1 MVRLSI
7 FLLYLIPAIIIANS
21 GSIYNELTIKNGTIN
36 QNESW
41 SGKIILT
48 GDVTIPNGVT
58 VTVMPDTWLVFQT
71 QDHTPVGKNDNKV
84 EIIAL
89 GNLIK
94 SDNSIKLMT
103 TQSPLFRNF
112 LNRYEQLDIPIIA
125 QPVSTQKIESKWR
138 SYKHQY
144 AIIWAIMYSLAIIL

>member
-48 GDVTIPNGVT
+48 GDVTIPNGIT

-71 QDHTPVGKNDNKV
+71 QDHTPIGKNDKKV
-84 EIIAL
+84 EVIVL
-89 GNLIK
+89 GNFIK

-103 TQSPLFRNF
+103 TQSPLFQDF
-112 LNRYEQLDIPIIA
+112 LNSYEQSNIPITA
-125 QPVSTQKIESKWR
+125 KPVSTKEIESKWR

-144 AIIWAIMYSLAIIL
+144 AIIWAVMYSLAIIL

>member
-1 MVRLSI
+1 M
-7 FLLYLIPAIIIANS
+7 ANS
-21 GSIYNELTIKNGTIN
+21 GSVYNELTIKNGTIN

-41 SGKIILT
+41 SGRIILT
-48 GDVTIPNGVT
+48 GDVTIPKGIT
-58 VTVMPDTWLVFQT
+58 VTVMPHTWLVFQT
-71 QDHTPVGKNDNKV
+71 QDHTPVGNDNNKV

-103 TQSPLFRNF
+103 TQNPLFQNF
-112 LNRYEQLDIPIIA
+112 LKSYEQSDIPITV
-125 QPVSTQKIESKWR
+125 QPVSTKEIESKWR

-144 AIIWAIMYSLAIIL
+144 AIIWAVMYSLAIIL

>member
-48 GDVTIPNGVT
+48 GDVTIPNGIT

-71 QDHTPVGKNDNKV
+71 QDHTPVVKMT
-84 EIIAL
+84 
-89 GNLIK
+89 
-94 SDNSIKLMT
+94 IKLKLSYSET
-103 TQSPLFRNF
+103 LLKVT
-112 LNRYEQLDIPIIA
+112 IP
-125 QPVSTQKIESKWR
+125 SN
-138 SYKHQY
+138 
-144 AIIWAIMYSLAIIL
+144 